1 MGLRSGFAEPSVCAR
16 QVCWFVIVSPY
27 VDTGVVLAVCVMICL
42 CVGGFRERVLLFE
55 SGECWSGDAAV
66 HLS

>member
-1 MGLRSGFAEPSVCAR
+1 MCASGLLI
-16 QVCWFVIVSPY
+16 VIVSPY

-55 SGECWSGDAAV
+55 SGECRSGDAAV
-66 HLS
+66 NLS